1 LTILVF
7 ARTLLV
13 VRQQRV
19 TTPDGR
25 IWYVRRRWA
34 RRQPPWRRRP
44 DHELGPAEVD
54 EVPLLPADEVAESFL
69 DFVRHDLQL
78 GLALLLGLAVLGL
91 VAAVAGAVLVVER
104 VVPFLVDHA
113 AVIGAGLAG
122 LAALV
127 LVDRL
132 TRPWFIEA
140 ESGRMFKAPR
150 RVWRVHG
157 WWRARR
163 AFRVVVEAVAEGRID
178 SEHGVIMFTDPSA
191 AP

>member
-1 LTILVF
+1 M
-7 ARTLLV
+7 
-13 VRQQRV
+13 

-44 DHELGPAEVD
+44 DHELGPAELD
-54 EVPLLPADEVAESFL
+54 DVPVLPADEVADSFL
-69 DFVRHDLQL
+69 DFVRYDLQL
-78 GLALLLGLAVLGL
+78 GIWLLLGLAVLGL

-113 AVIGAGLAG
+113 VVIGAGLAG
-122 LAALV
+122 LAAVV

-140 ESGRMFKAPR
+140 ESGRLAQAPR
-150 RVWRVHG
+150 RVWRVSG
-157 WWRARR
+157 WWRAQR
-163 AFRVVVEAVAEGRID
+163 AFRAVAEAVAEGRID
-178 SEHGVIMFTDPSA
+178 SEHGVIVFTDPSA

>member
-1 LTILVF
+1 
-7 ARTLLV
+7 
-13 VRQQRV
+13 VREQRV

-25 IWYVRRRWA
+25 VWYVRRRWA

-44 DHELGPAEVD
+44 DHELGPAELD
-54 EVPLLPADEVAESFL
+54 DVPVLPADEVADSFL
-69 DFVRHDLQL
+69 RFIHYETEL
-78 GLALLLGLAVLGL
+78 GLALLRGLAVVVL
-91 VAAVAGAVLVVER
+91 VAAVTGAVLVVER

-113 AVIGAGLAG
+113 VVIGAGLAG
-122 LAALV
+122 LAAVV
-127 LVDRL
+127 LVERL

-140 ESGRMFKAPR
+140 ESGRLVQAPR

-163 AFRVVVEAVAEGRID
+163 AFRAVVEAIAEGRID
-178 SEHGVIMFTDPSA
+178 SEHGVIVFTDPSA

>member
-1 LTILVF
+1 
-7 ARTLLV
+7 
-13 VRQQRV
+13 VREQRV

-44 DHELGPAEVD
+44 DHELSPAEQD
-54 EVPLLPADEVAESFL
+54 DVPLLPADAVGDSFL
-69 DFVRHDLQL
+69 ELFRDDPGALPVVLL
-78 GLALLLGLAVLGL
+78 GLALVGL

-104 VVPFLVDHA
+104 VVPFLVDNA
-113 AVIGAGLAG
+113 LVIGVGLAV
-122 LAALV
+122 LATVV

-140 ESGRMFKAPR
+140 ESGRLLRAPR

-163 AFRVVVEAVAEGRID
+163 AFRTVVEAVAEGRID
-178 SEHGVIMFTDPSA
+178 SEHGVIVFTDPSA

>member
-1 LTILVF
+1 
-7 ARTLLV
+7 
-13 VRQQRV
+13 VREQRV

-25 IWYVRRRWA
+25 VWYVRRRWA
-34 RRQPPWRRRP
+34 KRQPPWRRRS
-44 DHELGPAEVD
+44 DHELGPVELED
-54 EVPLLPADEVAESFL
+54 VPLLAADEVADSFL
-69 DFVRHDLQL
+69 ECFRHDMRL
-78 GLALLLGLAVLGL
+78 GLEVLLVLAVLGL

-104 VVPFLVDHA
+104 VVPFLADHA
-113 AVIGAGLAG
+113 LVIGAGLAA

-140 ESGRMFKAPR
+140 ESGRMFQAPR
-150 RVWRVHG
+150 RVWRVSG
-157 WWRARR
+157 WRRARR
-163 AFRVVVEAVAEGRID
+163 AFRAVEAVTEGRID

>member
-1 LTILVF
+1 
-7 ARTLLV
+7 
-13 VRQQRV
+13 VREQRV

-25 IWYVRRRWA
+25 VWYVRRRWA
-34 RRQPPWRRRP
+34 RRQPPWRRRA

-54 EVPLLPADEVAESFL
+54 DLPLLPADEVAESFL
-69 DFVRHDLQL
+69 RFVRYDLGE
-78 GLALLLGLAVLGL
+78 GLALLLGLAVLVL

-113 AVIGAGLAG
+113 VVIGAGLAG
-122 LAALV
+122 LAAVV

-140 ESGRMFKAPR
+140 ESGRLFQAPR

-163 AFRVVVEAVAEGRID
+163 AFRAVVEAVAEGRID
-178 SEHGVIMFTDPSA
+178 SEHGVIVFTDPSA

>member
-1 LTILVF
+1 
-7 ARTLLV
+7 
-13 VRQQRV
+13 VREQRV

-25 IWYVRRRWA
+25 VWYVRRRWA

-44 DHELGPAEVD
+44 DHELGPAELD
-54 EVPLLPADEVAESFL
+54 DVPVLPADEVADSSL
-69 DFVRHDLQL
+69 RFVHYDAEL
-78 GLALLLGLAVLGL
+78 GLTLLLGLAVVGL
-91 VAAVAGAVLVVER
+91 VAAVTGAVLVVER

-113 AVIGAGLAG
+113 VVIGAGLAG
-122 LAALV
+122 LAAVV

-140 ESGRMFKAPR
+140 ESGRLAQAPR

-163 AFRVVVEAVAEGRID
+163 AFRAVVEAVAEGRID
-178 SEHGVIMFTDPSA
+178 SEHGVILFTDPSA

>member
-1 LTILVF
+1 
-7 ARTLLV
+7 
-13 VRQQRV
+13 VREQRV
-19 TTPDGR
+19 ATPDGR
-25 IWYVRRRWA
+25 VWYVRRRWA

-44 DHELGPAEVD
+44 DHELGPAELD
-54 EVPLLPADEVAESFL
+54 NVPVLPADEVADSFL
-69 DFVRHDLQL
+69 RFVHYDAEL
-78 GLALLLGLAVLGL
+78 GLVLLLGLAVVGL
-91 VAAVAGAVLVVER
+91 VAAVAGAVLVVEQ

-113 AVIGAGLAG
+113 LVIGAGLAG
-122 LAALV
+122 LAAVV

-140 ESGRMFKAPR
+140 ESGRLAQAPR

-163 AFRVVVEAVAEGRID
+163 AFRAVVEAVAEGRID
-178 SEHGVIMFTDPSA
+178 SEHGVIVFTDPSA